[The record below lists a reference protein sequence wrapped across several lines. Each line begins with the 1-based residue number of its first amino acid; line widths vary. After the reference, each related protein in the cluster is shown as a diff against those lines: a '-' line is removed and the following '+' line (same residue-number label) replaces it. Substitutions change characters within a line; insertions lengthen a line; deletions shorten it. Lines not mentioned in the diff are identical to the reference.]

1 MNTTLKN
8 ETADIYDKVICVTNR
23 HLCKES
29 LPKQIGGIKTFRC
42 TNGWNNQMRCQ
53 RRLYNVWYDEP
64 IILKKLEYKVNLVNA
79 IMNI

>member
-29 LPKQIGGIKTFRC
+29 LPKQWRNKTFRC
-42 TNGWNNQMRCQ
+42 TM
-53 RRLYNVWYDEP
+53 DE
-64 IILKKLEYKVNLVNA
+64 IIKCGAKGGLV
-79 IMNI
+79 